1 MMTRG
6 PRVHT
11 IMSTL
16 PTNNLVQLMF
26 YPRGV
31 EMKLKEV
38 ELQPCLGG
46 GRGAW
51 SRGGDNGV
59 VGGER
64 TMMNLMKI
72 QATVTSFSTSK
83 VNS

>member
-38 ELQPCLGG
+38 ELQPCLGWRG
-46 GRGAW
+46 SLVKGRRQW
-51 SRGGDNGV
+51 SCWWRKDND
-59 VGGER
+59 EP
-64 TMMNLMKI
+64 NE
-72 QATVTSFSTSK
+72 
-83 VNS
+83 NSSNGNIFFNF